1 MKLLRH
7 LLALLL
13 ISAACTPESDPELG
27 TQAALIGTQR
37 AELEASATIQAAR
50 LQTTLDYSST
60 RVGLAATQ
68 SQLLKATLVAM
79 GTAPAELDDFQ
90 RRFMESRPS
99 PALEATQVGS
109 LSLTPDRLAVTPL
122 ILPSSTVAAG
132 PRLVDIAMTER
143 VGADDCPIGNSSVFS
158 AQAQAIYVVARAIDA
173 PRGTVFTSR
182 WLLRNEEVIRYDF
195 APDFDIARACIWFY
209 IDPSEVRFT
218 PGPWAVILQVNGQ
231 DAAPPVE
238 FIIRE

>member
-13 ISAACTPESDPELG
+13 ALTACVPQADPELE
-27 TQAALIGTQR
+27 TQAAFIGTQR
-37 AELEASATIQAAR
+37 AQLEASATVQTAR
-50 LQTTLDYSST
+50 LQTTLDYSGT
-60 RVGLAATQ
+60 RVSAAATQ
-68 SQLLKATLVAM
+68 SQLLKATLIAM
-79 GTAPAELDDFQ
+79 GTPPADLEAFQ
-90 RRFMESRPS
+90 RQFMESRPS
-99 PALEATQVGS
+99 S
-109 LSLTPDRLAVTPL
+109 TPDTAQSGPSPTTDRLAVTPPD
-122 ILPSSTVAAG
+122 LPSPTPTTG
-132 PRLVDIAMTER
+132 PRLVDIVMTER

-158 AQAQAIYVVARAIDA
+158 TRSEAIYVVARAVNA

-209 IDPSEVRFT
+209 IDPNEVRFA
-218 PGPWAVILQVNGQ
+218 PGPWAVVLQVNGQ